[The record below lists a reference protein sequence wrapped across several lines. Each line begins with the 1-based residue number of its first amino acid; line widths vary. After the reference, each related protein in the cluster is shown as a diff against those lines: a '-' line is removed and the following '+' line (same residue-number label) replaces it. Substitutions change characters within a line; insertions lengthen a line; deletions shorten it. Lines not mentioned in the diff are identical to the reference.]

1 MSAEA
6 GHASFFF
13 CIPLQPKANANNWE
27 RVCAVLNQTLRSIQN
42 QKNQNFT
49 VFLAGQDRPDIEPDI
64 KVKVNW
70 LQADWT
76 VQNANNEKL
85 RDKRRKRII
94 LLRAVREAGGGYV
107 MMLDADDLVSNRL
120 VEYVLTDLNP
130 NGYIIERGYAY
141 DWGNG
146 CIAPIPGAWSKTFDS
161 VCGSCSVIKYGVDD
175 LPPARSAETEEG
187 ARHLATQLKQ
197 HSQWKHVMSDLGRP
211 LAVVPFPAAVYV
223 LNHSNNLHY
232 SIKAMRQEEVPLRI
246 AKRKLPVT
254 PELSQEFSLPAA
266 PVAGS

>member
-6 GHASFFF
+6 DGPAFFF
-13 CIPLQPKANANNWE
+13 CIPLQPKANAKNWE

-42 QKNQNFT
+42 QINQSFT
-49 VFLAGQDRPDIEPDI
+49 VFIAGQDEPDIEADI
-64 KVKVNW
+64 AIKINW
-70 LQADWT
+70 LEANWI
-76 VQNANNEKL
+76 VQDLNNEKL
-85 RDKRRKRII
+85 RDKRRKRIL
-94 LLRAVREAGGGYV
+94 LLRAVRQAGGGYV
-107 MMLDADDLVSNRL
+107 MMLDADDLVSNKL
-120 VEYVLTDLNP
+120 VDYVLTDRNP
-130 NGYIIERGYAY
+130 NGYIIEKGYAY

-161 VCGSCSVIKYGVDD
+161 VCGSCSVIKFGLQD
-175 LPPARSAETEEG
+175 LPLPRGAEADEG
-187 ARHLATQLKQ
+187 SPNLATQLKQ

-232 SIKAMRQEEVPLRI
+232 SIKAMRQQEVPLRI

-254 PELSQEFSLPAA
+254 PELSREFSLPNA
-266 PVAGS
+266 PVAGA

>member
-1 MSAEA
+1 MSTEA
-6 GHASFFF
+6 GKSPFFF

-42 QKNQNFT
+42 QTNRDFT
-49 VFLAGQDRPDIEPDI
+49 VFLAGQDRPDIASDI
-64 KVKVNW
+64 EIKVNW

-76 VQNANNEKL
+76 VENANNEKL
-85 RDKRRKRII
+85 RDKRRKRIV

-107 MMLDADDLVSNRL
+107 MMLDADDLISNRL
-120 VEYVLTDLNP
+120 VDYVLTDRNP
-130 NGYIIERGYAY
+130 NGYIIEKGYAY

-146 CIAPIPGAWSKTFDS
+146 SIAPIPGAWSKSFDS

-175 LPPARSAETEEG
+175 LPLPRGAEAEEG
-187 ARHLATQLKQ
+187 TRHLAMHLKQ

-232 SIKAMRQEEVPLRI
+232 SIKAMRQDEVPVRI
-246 AKRKLPVT
+246 SKRRLPIT
-254 PELSQEFSLPAA
+254 PELSQEFSLPSA
-266 PVAGS
+266 PVAVP